1 MTNSTGNPI
10 FRNLDAVGISLD
22 KASAANLK
30 TEGIDLLSFN
40 REKFIEAYETDSTAL
55 KEMLTGDMGVLTRVE
70 SVVEQAL
77 ASASGYFASAENS
90 YRNQITRIDRQIE
103 RANVAVANYKSRLES
118 KFAAMEKII
127 AGMRD
132 QYSTFLG
139 T

>member
-22 KASAANLK
+22 KASGANLK

-70 SVVEQAL
+70 
-77 ASASGYFASAENS
+77 
-90 YRNQITRIDRQIE
+90 
-103 RANVAVANYKSRLES
+103 
-118 KFAAMEKII
+118 
-127 AGMRD
+127 
-132 QYSTFLG
+132 
-139 T
+139 